1 MQQCSEC
8 LLRDRGIGG
17 APCSGRLSSI
27 LDAGIGRYHR
37 GRNCLPDWEL
47 APVGLH
53 FGIHLQA
60 GAQGLVFGL
69 GLTIIVKLMR
79 IPAGQETS
87 FTRAL
92 AAIAIIALLGEL
104 APWPLGSR
112 R

>member
-1 MQQCSEC
+1 MLGALVC
-8 LLRDRGIGG
+8 

-92 AAIAIIALLGEL
+92 AAIAIIALLGVL